1 MMQHKIDI
9 GIYRETQKKKK
20 KKKHDYASNQQ

>member
-20 KKKHDYASNQQ
+20 KKHDYASNQQ